1 MFMIWII
8 DLWQKHITHAT
19 QSRLQCWA
27 VYALTTQSYIHHL
40 VYINHYMS
48 QSRTAE
54 PASGSVTVPGVSRP
68 LDLWPGALWPV
79 LHQEREQEWV
89 CGSGVTPACRTHH
102 ITSHARTDI
111 YIPYT
116 SVCISYTLQLSP
128 NRKAVGQQ
136 WISLGNHCCREPPY
150 WSQSALQHHDE
161 GLYTNTTEVVERS
174 RDCILLR
181 VRRGEARVQLH
192 LTDVDP
198 HTLFKTLVDNLLET
212 RKYLCF

>member
-1 MFMIWII
+1 
-8 DLWQKHITHAT
+8 
-19 QSRLQCWA
+19 
-27 VYALTTQSYIHHL
+27 
-40 VYINHYMS
+40 MS
-48 QSRTAE
+48 QSRTCQWLSHRARSQS
-54 PASGSVTVPGVSRP
+54 AT
-68 LDLWPGALWPV
+68 WPMTGALWPV

-89 CGSGVTPACRTHH
+89 YGSGVTPACRTHH

-150 WSQSALQHHDE
+150 WSQSVLQHHDE
-161 GLYTNTTEVVERS
+161 GMYTNTTEVVERN

-181 VRRGEARVQLH
+181 ERRGEGAVASHRRRSSYSL
-192 LTDVDP
+192 
-198 HTLFKTLVDNLLET
+198 
-212 RKYLCF
+212 